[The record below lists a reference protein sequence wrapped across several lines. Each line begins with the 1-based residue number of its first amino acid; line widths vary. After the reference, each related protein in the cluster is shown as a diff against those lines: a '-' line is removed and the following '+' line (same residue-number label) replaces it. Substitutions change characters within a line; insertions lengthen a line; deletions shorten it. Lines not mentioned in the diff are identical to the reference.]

1 MPEKLH
7 KALEKEARK
16 KFGNTTSERS
26 RKFIYGTMF
35 KYEQEHGNKGGKKG
49 K

>member
-1 MPEKLH
+1 MPEKMH

-16 KFGNTTSERS
+16 KFGNTTSERA
-26 RKFIYGTMF
+26 RAYIYGPLRD
-35 KYEQEHGNKGGKKG
+35 YEKAHGKGGKRG

>member
-1 MPEKLH
+1 MPDKMH

-16 KFGNTTSERS
+16 KFGNTTSERA
-26 RKFIYGTMF
+26 RGYIYGPLMRHE
-35 KYEQEHGNKGGKKG
+35 KSQGRGGKKG